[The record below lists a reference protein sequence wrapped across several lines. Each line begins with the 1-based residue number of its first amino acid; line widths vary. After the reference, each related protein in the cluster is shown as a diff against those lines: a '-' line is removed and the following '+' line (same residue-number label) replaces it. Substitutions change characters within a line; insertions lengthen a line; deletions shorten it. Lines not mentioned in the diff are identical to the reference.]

1 MKNKILSFIDMNI
14 QDLLLRK
21 THHAQPLFIAG
32 PCSVETYEQV
42 FQTAKALKKYNKLD
56 LFRAGIWKPRTR
68 PGGFEG
74 MGEEGLKWLKE
85 VKDKLQ
91 LPIMTEVANV
101 EQIELALKYQV
112 DALWIGARTTVN
124 PFSVQEIADA
134 LEGMNI
140 PVFIKNPVNPDVEL
154 WSGALER
161 LMKKGIT
168 QLGLIHRGFTELGN
182 TQYRNP
188 PIWNIPI
195 EMKRRFPDL
204 LLINDPSHIAG
215 KRSILEEVIQKAAD
229 LEFNGFIIE
238 THIDPD
244 HAWSDAKQQITPEK
258 FVQIID
264 HIQWRNP
271 QQEESP
277 NQLALCRERI
287 NRIDKELLQLISQR
301 MDTVKEI
308 GQYKKAHK
316 MTILQSHRWSE
327 MVNILVQHAEALNLD
342 TDFVL
347 KLFDCLHIESIQI
360 QDKIMNSSKP
370 L

>member
-1 MKNKILSFIDMNI
+1 MNI
-14 QDLLLRK
+14 QDLLLGK
-21 THHAQPLFIAG
+21 NKSNQPLFIAG
-32 PCSVETYEQV
+32 PCSAETFDQV
-42 FQTAKALKKYNKLD
+42 FQTAKYLKQSGKID
-56 LFRAGIWKPRTR
+56 LYRAGIWKPRTR

-85 VKDKLQ
+85 VKEKLQ
-91 LPIMTEVANV
+91 LPVITEVANS

-140 PVFIKNPVNPDVEL
+140 PIFIKNPVNPDVEL

-182 TQYRNP
+182 TEYRNP
-188 PIWNIPI
+188 PMWNIPI
-195 EMKRRFPDL
+195 EMKRRFPNL

-215 KRSILEEVIQKAAD
+215 KRSILGDVIQKAAD

-244 HAWSDAKQQITPEK
+244 HAWSDAKQQVTPEK
-258 FVQIID
+258 LFEIID

-271 QQEESP
+271 QQGEQP

-287 NRIDKELLQLISQR
+287 NRIDKELLQLIAQR
-301 MDTVKEI
+301 MEIIKEI
-308 GQYKKAHK
+308 GQYKKEHK

-327 MVNILVQHAEALNLD
+327 IVNKLTQQAEALNLN

-347 KLFDCLHIESIQI
+347 KLFDCLHIESIQL
-360 QDKIMNSSKP
+360 QDKIMNTKREVE
-370 L
+370 